1 MPRRL
6 DRETRRPGPG
16 VAIAVLAL
24 CALVV
29 GYVGM
34 VALRDVVPLY
44 ARVVLGRDAD
54 GGLKLMELEMVE
66 PYLYPLQGP
75 ELGPRMAAATRRRLG

>member
-34 VALRDVVPLY
+34 VALRDGGTT
-44 ARVVLGRDAD
+44 LGVAAIAVAA
-54 GGLKLMELEMVE
+54 GL
-66 PYLYPLQGP
+66 
-75 ELGPRMAAATRRRLG
+75 AAGAVALRRRT